1 VPNREAV
8 SEAVSPECG
17 KFGAVRAVLTLA
29 ILLISVSLPAFAVV
43 VNFPDP
49 GLEAAIRDAIGKPTG
64 DIHDTD
70 LSGLTELSASDRGI
84 SNIEGIQNCADLE
97 RLYLNGNHISDIS
110 LLAGLSKL
118 EHLWLQGNS
127 LVNLSALS
135 SIVSLR
141 VLRLSG
147 NAISNVSP
155 LAGLTSLEF
164 LYLDDNL
171 ITDIAPLAGLSSL
184 FKLVLWGNQ
193 ISDITALSV
202 MVSIETLIL
211 GFCDGGNQISDISA
225 LSNLT
230 NLSLVWLRSNLI
242 VDIAPLVS
250 NAGIGSGD
258 DVSLEWNRL
267 LLGLCSPDMLNIEAL
282 QDRGA
287 SVTYTPQNWPPA
299 TSAAFRVEEGFVFAD
314 KTFYAGAWATCACCA
329 DIAEWARVSTPV
341 APGDVVILD
350 QAAPTHYRIAESACS
365 SLVAGVVS
373 TTPGVILGG
382 SLLGSEKAILALVG
396 IVPVKVN
403 DESGAIEPGDL
414 LVTSSTPGYA
424 MRWSG
429 PDPCLC
435 ALVGKA
441 LEPMTHSE
449 GVILVLLTAH

>member
-1 VPNREAV
+1 M
-8 SEAVSPECG
+8 SPECG
-17 KFGAVRAVLTLA
+17 KCRAVRAILTLA
-29 ILLISVSLPAFAVV
+29 VLLIVVSLPAFAVV
-43 VNFPDP
+43 VSFPDP

-64 DIHDTD
+64 DIHDTG

-84 SNIEGIQNCADLE
+84 TSIEGIENCTDLE

-118 EHLWLQGNS
+118 EHLWLQDNS

-135 SIVSLR
+135 SISSLR

-171 ITDIAPLAGLSSL
+171 ISNIAPLAALSSL

-202 MVSIETLIL
+202 MVSIEQLIL

-250 NAGIGSGD
+250 NVGIGSGD

-267 LLGLCSPDMLNIEAL
+267 LLGPCSPDMLNIEAL

-287 SVTYTPQNWPPA
+287 SVTHTPQDWPPA
-299 TSAAFRVEEGFVFAD
+299 TSAAFRVEEGFVFVD

-329 DIAEWARVSTPV
+329 DIAEWVHVTTPV

-350 QAAPTHYRIAESACS
+350 QATPMHYRIAESVCS

-373 TTPGVILGG
+373 TAPGVVLGG
-382 SLLGSEKAILALVG
+382 SLVGSEKALLALSG
-396 IVPVKVN
+396 IVPVKVTN
-403 DESGAIEPGDL
+403 EGGPIQPGDL
-414 LVTSSTPGYA
+414 LVSSSTPGHA
-424 MRWSG
+424 MRWSRSE
-429 PDPCLC
+429 PCPC
-435 ALVGKA
+435 SLVGKA
-441 LEPMTHSE
+441 LEPMTGES